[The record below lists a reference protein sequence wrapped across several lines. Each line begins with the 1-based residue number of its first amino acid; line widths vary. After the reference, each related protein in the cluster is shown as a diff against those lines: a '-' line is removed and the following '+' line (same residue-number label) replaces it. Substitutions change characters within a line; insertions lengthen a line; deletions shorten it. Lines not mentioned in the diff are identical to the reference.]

1 MSKKKRRRRPQP
13 GRADR
18 ETGRPGRET
27 SVGGRARAGE
37 RTVQRGQGRPR
48 TGSEHDGA
56 AARASSPRS
65 RDSREATTTP
75 AVVQPPVAV
84 FLVRGLAVVGR
95 SPALL
100 ASIFVGALL
109 LWLAYSSSGVV
120 RVASPGVMAQ
130 LESLPPVHS
139 FLDIQFLVTASR
151 VYPASTTI
159 ALGAALI
166 VLRTALM
173 AFWLATI
180 LEEQGRLQRPRI
192 ERAQGEPVSGEPAQ
206 SESPE
211 ADDRFPSLA
220 PVLRRAA
227 GGFVPMLGVEAGFA
241 LLVYGFSVVLGL
253 FLGSLGLI
261 GGFVGSMYFLA
272 YAPVVAIAER
282 ATPRE
287 AARLAS
293 RAARIPGRQ
302 HMTFAVLY
310 LLLAILLISTTPTSL
325 AAPSTPSILVWGY
338 VLFVSYLHVSV
349 LAAFAYR
356 WLVLREAVLAGP
368 IATPRPRRLLGSP
381 R

>member
-1 MSKKKRRRRPQP
+1 
-13 GRADR
+13 
-18 ETGRPGRET
+18 
-27 SVGGRARAGE
+27 
-37 RTVQRGQGRPR
+37 
-48 TGSEHDGA
+48 
-56 AARASSPRS
+56 
-65 RDSREATTTP
+65 
-75 AVVQPPVAV
+75 
-84 FLVRGLAVVGR
+84 
-95 SPALL
+95 
-100 ASIFVGALL
+100 
-109 LWLAYSSSGVV
+109 
-120 RVASPGVMAQ
+120 MAQ